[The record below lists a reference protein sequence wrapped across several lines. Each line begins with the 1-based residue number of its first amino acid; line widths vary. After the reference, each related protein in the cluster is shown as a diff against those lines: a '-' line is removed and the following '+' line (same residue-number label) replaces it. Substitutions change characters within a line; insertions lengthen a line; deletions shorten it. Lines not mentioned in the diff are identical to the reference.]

1 MFMRITWGRLKP
13 GGWADYERAYAAA
26 VTSQAYPG
34 LRHRFL
40 IQDVAQPDSGFSIT
54 VWESE
59 GAMTAYEQDPARQS
73 EVERS
78 MRHLFSGQFNTQ
90 RCRVALA
97 ESFDRDAP

>member
-13 GGWADYERAYAAA
+13 GAWDEYEKAYVKA
-26 VTSQAYPG
+26 VSAKKYAG
-34 LRHRFL
+34 LKHRFL

-54 VWESE
+54 VWDSE
-59 GAMTAYEQDPARQS
+59 ASLKAYEQDAARNAD
-73 EVERS
+73 VEKT

-97 ESFDRDAP
+97 ESFD

>member
-13 GGWADYERAYAAA
+13 GSFDEYARAYAAA
-26 VTSQAYPG
+26 VTSNAYPG

-40 IQDVAQPDSGFSIT
+40 IQDIAQPDTGFSIT
-54 VWESE
+54 VWATRE
-59 GAMTAYEQDPARQS
+59 AMEAYEADPARQS

-90 RCRVALA
+90 RCRVVHA
-97 ESFDRDAP
+97 ESFGEPS